1 MALLLGIPIVKPE
14 IGKVIFESNEV
25 KLEYTSFSHF
35 KVISRL
41 DLAVNFI
48 DFLVEEAFSWNHTVS
63 KLYGCKTKE
72 EWDELNSKL
81 DKQFLIPYFETIKI
95 YDNKSKKVVKEWSF

>member
-1 MALLLGIPIVKPE
+1 MTLLLGVPTIKPK
-14 IGKVIFESNEV
+14 IGQIIFESNEV
-25 KLEYTSFSHF
+25 KLEYISFSHF

-48 DFLVEEAFSWNHTVS
+48 DSLVEKAFSWNRIVT
-63 KLYGCKTKE
+63 KFYKCETKE
-72 EWDELNSKL
+72 EWDELNEKL

-95 YDNKSKKVVKEWSF
+95 YDNKNKKTVKEWNF